1 VSWLPSSER
10 LFNILLYALWL
21 IPAAIVV
28 TWAVWRVMVWCL
40 YYTALVSAWVGR
52 LPAILRVPIGIG
64 LLLLA
69 WPLLVLALLGWLLV
83 RVFPD
88 LGVEH
93 GEVPRLFARN
103 RSQALSYVFLSFLIF
118 LPAVVPLSYLA
129 DRLEGPQISFW
140 HWLLVFGPIPV
151 LIIWLVTRIRR
162 IQREDIGRGGTGA
175 DAGS

>member
-1 VSWLPSSER
+1 MPSSER
-10 LFNILLYALWL
+10 LFNILLYALWVT
-21 IPAAIVV
+21 PAAVVV
-28 TWAVWRVMVWCL
+28 TWVVWRAMVWCH

-52 LPAILRVPIGIG
+52 LPAILQVPIVIA

-69 WPLLVLALLGWLLV
+69 WPLLLLALFGWLLI
-83 RVFPD
+83 RVFP
-88 LGVEH
+88 GIAGET
-93 GEVPRLFARN
+93 GEVPRLFARS
-103 RSQALSYVFLSFLIF
+103 RSQALSYIFLSFLIL
-118 LPAVVPLSYLA
+118 LPVVVPLRYLA

-162 IQREDIGRGGTGA
+162 IQRENIGRRGTGA